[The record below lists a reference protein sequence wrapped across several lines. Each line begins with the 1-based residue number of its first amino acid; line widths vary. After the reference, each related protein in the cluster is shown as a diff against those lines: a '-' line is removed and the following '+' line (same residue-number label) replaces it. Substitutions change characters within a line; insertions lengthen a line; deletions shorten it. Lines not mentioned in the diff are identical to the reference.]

1 MIKVIKKRISKKRFI
16 KIDFKDLRKGDIFYS
31 YVGSEDPVKDPNK
44 LTLFTATE
52 DWSFIPGKTARIP
65 IEPYFDTECEVFK
78 MYGADHYTNRVSNCC
93 SGMGKNCSK
102 CGGFMHYQ
110 PTTRANYYY
119 ECEDCHNKYMF

>member
-52 DWSFIPGKTARIP
+52 DWSFIPGKTARIWARTAPSVEALCITSLPPGP
-65 IEPYFDTECEVFK
+65 IITMNVKTVTINICFRGY
-78 MYGADHYTNRVSNCC
+78 
-93 SGMGKNCSK
+93 
-102 CGGFMHYQ
+102 
-110 PTTRANYYY
+110 
-119 ECEDCHNKYMF
+119 